1 MVRDH
6 VGKSVRLAS
15 VSGGTDVVSGFAGGV
30 PTTPIW
36 AGELSAPHL
45 GVALA
50 AYDMGLLDNANSACH
65 VALMTSR
72 GSDQEALALA
82 LDHAWR
88 WSENRRGRAYQV
100 LNALLICI
108 AIMATAYAAALT
120 ADMHGVAG
128 MISLLSGASLVGAY
142 AESTRLRA
150 SATLADEAIK
160 KIEERLATTL
170 ALESLRLVEREQPL
184 YAASRLAW
192 PWSVSKSLVS
202 IGALVSLAGAI
213 YTWVATP

>member
-1 MVRDH
+1 
-6 VGKSVRLAS
+6 
-15 VSGGTDVVSGFAGGV
+15 
-30 PTTPIW
+30 
-36 AGELSAPHL
+36 
-45 GVALA
+45 
-50 AYDMGLLDNANSACH
+50 
-65 VALMTSR
+65 MTSR

-108 AIMATAYAAALT
+108 AIMATAYVAALN

-128 MISLLSGASLVGAY
+128 MISLLSGIFLVGTY
-142 AESTRLRA
+142 AESARLGA
-150 SATLADEAIK
+150 SAALAEDAIR

-184 YAASRLAW
+184 YAARTLAW
-192 PWSVSKSLVS
+192 PWSVTKSLVA
-202 IGALVSLAGAI
+202 IGALVSLAGAV